1 MKQDQD
7 LRTIIASHEAELT
20 DMERDIA
27 QYFLSSEARQH
38 SLSSSR
44 VTELLHVSKAALTRF
59 SQKCGFTGYREFV
72 YHFNEETKNQKQ
84 VQDHDEL
91 TLSVLQRYH
100 HISNVTENFVKDP
113 QLEHVADLIDQAD
126 RIYYFGIGSSSLVAR
141 EMKMRLMRLG
151 VTGEVVTNQDGF
163 NQSTSILDS
172 SCLVI
177 GFSLSGKTSA
187 ITDSLL
193 KAKKNGAKTV
203 LVTANPACI
212 HHDFTEVVPAAPL
225 PSNTYID
232 RISAVLPLLIVVDLI
247 YAHFLNI
254 NREQKEIVFNS
265 YWENKKLSSQHSRK
279 S

>member
-7 LRTIIASHEAELT
+7 LLSIIASHESELT

-59 SQKCGFTGYREFV
+59 SQKCGFSGYREFV

-100 HISNVTENFVKDP
+100 HISNITESLVNDS
-113 QLEHVADLIDQAD
+113 QLDRVAELIDQAD
-126 RIYYFGIGSSSLVAR
+126 RVYFFGIGSSGLVAR
-141 EMKMRLMRLG
+141 EMKLRLMRLG
-151 VTGEVVTNQDGF
+151 VVCEVLTDQDGF
-163 NQSTSILDS
+163 AWTTSILDS

-177 GFSLSGKTSA
+177 GFSLSGSTSS

-193 KAKKNGAKTV
+193 NAKEKGAKTI
-203 LVTANPACI
+203 LITSNPAAI
-212 HHDFTEVVPAAPL
+212 HQGYTEVLPATAL
-225 PSNTYID
+225 PSSTYID
-232 RISAVLPLLIVVDLI
+232 RVSAIFPLLIVVDLV
-247 YAHFLNI
+247 YAHFLNK
-254 NREQKEIVFNS
+254 NREQKEVVFNS
-265 YWENKKLSSQHSRK
+265 YWENKKLSSQRSRK

>member
-7 LRTIIASHEAELT
+7 LRAIIASHEAELT

-100 HISNVTENFVKDP
+100 HISNVTEGLIKDS
-113 QLEHVADLIDQAD
+113 QLDRVAELIDQAD
-126 RIYYFGIGSSSLVAR
+126 RVYFFGIGSSGLVAR
-141 EMKMRLMRLG
+141 EMKLRLMRLG
-151 VTGEVVTNQDGF
+151 VVCEALTDQDGF
-163 NQSTSILDS
+163 AWATSILDS

-177 GFSLSGKTSA
+177 GFSLSGSTSS

-193 KAKKNGAKTV
+193 NAKEKGAKTI
-203 LVTANPACI
+203 LITSNPVAI
-212 HHDFTEVVPAAPL
+212 HQGYTEALPAVAL

-232 RISAVLPLLIVVDLI
+232 RISAIFPLLIVVDLV
-247 YAHFLNI
+247 YAHFLNK
-254 NREQKEIVFNS
+254 NREQKEVVFDS
-265 YWENKKLSSQHSRK
+265 YWENKKLSSQRSRK

>member
-7 LRTIIASHEAELT
+7 LRMIIASHETELT

-27 QYFLSSEARQH
+27 HYFLSSEARQH

-44 VTELLHVSKAALTRF
+44 VTKLLHVSKAALTRF

-72 YHFNEETKNQKQ
+72 YHFNEEAKNQQ
-84 VQDHDEL
+84 QEEEHDEL

-126 RIYYFGIGSSSLVAR
+126 RVYYFGIGSSSLVAR
-141 EMKMRLMRLG
+141 EMKLRLMRLG
-151 VTGEVVTNQDGF
+151 VAGEVVTDQDGF
-163 NQSTSILDS
+163 TWTTSILDS
-172 SCLVI
+172 SCLVL
-177 GFSLSGKTSA
+177 GFSLSGKTNT
-187 ITDSLL
+187 ITDSLV
-193 KAKKNGAKTV
+193 KAKENGAKTV
-203 LVTANPACI
+203 LVTANPACV

-247 YAHFLNI
+247 YTHFLSK
-254 NREQKEIVFNS
+254 NRDEKETVFNR
-265 YWENKKLSSQHSRK
+265 YWENKKLSNQRFRK

>member
-7 LRTIIASHEAELT
+7 LRMIIASHETELT

-27 QYFLSSEARQH
+27 RYFLSSEARQH

-44 VTELLHVSKAALTRF
+44 VTKLLHVSKAALTRF

-72 YHFNEETKNQKQ
+72 YHFNEEAKNQQ
-84 VQDHDEL
+84 QEEEHDEL

-100 HISNVTENFVKDP
+100 HVSNVTENFVKDP

-126 RIYYFGIGSSSLVAR
+126 RVYYFGIGSSSLVAR
-141 EMKMRLMRLG
+141 EMKVRLMRLG
-151 VTGEVVTNQDGF
+151 VAGEVVTDQDGF
-163 NQSTSILDS
+163 TWTTSILDS
-172 SCLVI
+172 SCLVL
-177 GFSLSGKTSA
+177 GFSLSGKTNA
-187 ITDSLL
+187 ITDSLV
-193 KAKKNGAKTV
+193 KAKENGAKTV
-203 LVTANPACI
+203 LVTANPAWI

-247 YAHFLNI
+247 YAHFLSK
-254 NREQKEIVFNS
+254 NRDEKETVFNR
-265 YWENKKLSSQHSRK
+265 YWENKKLSNQRSRK
-279 S
+279 F

>member
-7 LRTIIASHEAELT
+7 LRMIIASHETELT

-27 QYFLSSEARQH
+27 HYFLSSEARQH

-44 VTELLHVSKAALTRF
+44 VTKLLHVSKAALTRF

-100 HISNVTENFVKDP
+100 HISNVTEGLIKDS
-113 QLEHVADLIDQAD
+113 QLDRVAELIDQAD
-126 RIYYFGIGSSSLVAR
+126 RVYFFGIGSSGLVAR
-141 EMKMRLMRLG
+141 EMKLRLMRLG
-151 VTGEVVTNQDGF
+151 VVCEALTDQDGF
-163 NQSTSILDS
+163 AWATSILDS

-177 GFSLSGKTSA
+177 GFSLSGSTIS

-193 KAKKNGAKTV
+193 NAKEKGAKTI
-203 LVTANPACI
+203 LITSNPVAI
-212 HHDFTEVVPAAPL
+212 HQGYTEVLPAVAL

-232 RISAVLPLLIVVDLI
+232 RISAIFPLLIVVDLV
-247 YAHFLNI
+247 YAHFLNK
-254 NREQKEIVFNS
+254 NREQKEVVFDS
-265 YWENKKLSSQHSRK
+265 YWENKKLSSQRSRK

>member
-84 VQDHDEL
+84 VQEHDEL

-100 HISNVTENFVKDP
+100 HISNVTESLVKDS
-113 QLEHVADLIDQAD
+113 QLDQVAELIDQAD
-126 RIYYFGIGSSSLVAR
+126 RVYFFGIGSSGLVAR
-141 EMKMRLMRLG
+141 EMKLRFMRLG
-151 VTGEVVTNQDGF
+151 VICEALTDQDGF
-163 NQSTSILDS
+163 AWTTSILDKN
-172 SCLVI
+172 CLVI
-177 GFSLSGKTSA
+177 GFSLSGQTQS
-187 ITDSLL
+187 IINSLMDA
-193 KAKKNGAKTV
+193 KAMGAKTV
-203 LVTANPACI
+203 LVTGQS
-212 HHDFTEVVPAAPL
+212 DKVDQQFTEIIPVAIQSKPE
-225 PSNTYID
+225 YIL
-232 RISAVLPLLIVVDLI
+232 RISAQFSMLLVIDLL
-247 YAHFLNI
+247 YAFFLEI
-254 NREQKEIVFNS
+254 DREKKEKIFNS
-265 YWENKKLSSQHSRK
+265 YWENKKLNGYYQRHK
-279 S
+279 

>member
-7 LRTIIASHEAELT
+7 LRMIIASHETELT

-27 QYFLSSEARQH
+27 HYFLSSEARQH

-44 VTELLHVSKAALTRF
+44 VTKLLHVSKAALTRF

-72 YHFNEETKNQKQ
+72 YHFNEEAKEQQ
-84 VQDHDEL
+84 HEEEHDDL

-100 HISNVTENFVKDP
+100 HVSNVTENFVKDP

-126 RIYYFGIGSSSLVAR
+126 RVYYFGIGSSSLVAR
-141 EMKMRLMRLG
+141 EMKVRLMRLG
-151 VTGEVVTNQDGF
+151 VAGEAVTDQDGF
-163 NQSTSILDS
+163 TWTTSILDS

-187 ITDSLL
+187 ITDSLV
-193 KAKKNGAKTV
+193 KAKENGAKTV
-203 LVTANPACI
+203 LVTANPACV

-247 YAHFLNI
+247 YTHFLSK
-254 NREQKEIVFNS
+254 NRDEKETVFNR
-265 YWENKKLSSQHSRK
+265 YWENKKLSNQRSRK

>member
-7 LRTIIASHEAELT
+7 LRIIIASHETELT

-27 QYFLSSEARQH
+27 HYFLSSEARQH

-44 VTELLHVSKAALTRF
+44 VTKLLHVSKAALTRF

-72 YHFNEETKNQKQ
+72 YHFNEEAKNQQ
-84 VQDHDEL
+84 QEEEHDEL

-113 QLEHVADLIDQAD
+113 QLEYVADLIDQAD
-126 RIYYFGIGSSSLVAR
+126 RVYYFGIGSSSLVAR
-141 EMKMRLMRLG
+141 EMKLRLMRLG
-151 VTGEVVTNQDGF
+151 VAGEVVTDQDGF
-163 NQSTSILDS
+163 TWTTSILDS
-172 SCLVI
+172 SCLVL
-177 GFSLSGKTSA
+177 GFSLSGKTNA
-187 ITDSLL
+187 ITDSLV
-193 KAKKNGAKTV
+193 KAKENGAKTV
-203 LVTANPACI
+203 LVTANPACV

-247 YAHFLNI
+247 YTHFLSK
-254 NREQKEIVFNS
+254 NRDEKETVFNR
-265 YWENKKLSSQHSRK
+265 YWENKKLSNQRFRK

>member
-7 LRTIIASHEAELT
+7 LLSIIASHESELT

-59 SQKCGFTGYREFV
+59 SQKCGFSGYREFV

-100 HISNVTENFVKDP
+100 HVNNVTESLVKDS
-113 QLEHVADLIDQAD
+113 QLDRVAELIDQAD
-126 RIYYFGIGSSSLVAR
+126 RVYFFGIGSSGLVAR
-141 EMKMRLMRLG
+141 EMKLRLMRLG
-151 VTGEVVTNQDGF
+151 VVCEALTDQDGF
-163 NQSTSILDS
+163 AWTTSILDS

-177 GFSLSGKTSA
+177 GFSLSGSTSS
-187 ITDSLL
+187 ISDSLL
-193 KAKKNGAKTV
+193 NAKEKGAKTI
-203 LVTANPACI
+203 LITSNPAAI
-212 HHDFTEVVPAAPL
+212 HQGFTEVLPAAAL

-232 RISAVLPLLIVVDLI
+232 RISAIFPLLIVVDLV
-247 YAHFLNI
+247 YAHFLSK
-254 NREQKEIVFNS
+254 NREQKEVVFNS

>member
-7 LRTIIASHEAELT
+7 LRMIIASHETELT

-27 QYFLSSEARQH
+27 RYFLSSEARQH

-44 VTELLHVSKAALTRF
+44 VTKLLHVSKAALTRF

-72 YHFNEETKNQKQ
+72 YHFNEEAKEQQ
-84 VQDHDEL
+84 HEEEHDEL

-100 HISNVTENFVKDP
+100 HVSNVTENFVKDP

-126 RIYYFGIGSSSLVAR
+126 RVYYFGIGSSSLVAR
-141 EMKMRLMRLG
+141 EMKVRLMRLG
-151 VTGEVVTNQDGF
+151 VAGEVVTDQDGF
-163 NQSTSILDS
+163 TWTTSILDS
-172 SCLVI
+172 SCLVL
-177 GFSLSGKTSA
+177 GFSLSGKTNA
-187 ITDSLL
+187 ITDSLV
-193 KAKKNGAKTV
+193 KAKENGAKTV
-203 LVTANPACI
+203 LVTANPACV

-247 YAHFLNI
+247 YTHFLSK
-254 NREQKEIVFNS
+254 NRDEKETVFNR
-265 YWENKKLSSQHSRK
+265 YWENKKLSNQRSRK

>member
-7 LRTIIASHEAELT
+7 LRMIIASHETELT

-27 QYFLSSEARQH
+27 HYFLSSEARQH

-44 VTELLHVSKAALTRF
+44 VTKLLHVSKAALTRF

-72 YHFNEETKNQKQ
+72 YHFNEEAKNQQ
-84 VQDHDEL
+84 QEEEHDEL

-126 RIYYFGIGSSSLVAR
+126 RVYYFGIGSSSLVAR
-141 EMKMRLMRLG
+141 EMKLRLMRLG
-151 VTGEVVTNQDGF
+151 VAGEVVTDQDGF
-163 NQSTSILDS
+163 TWTTSILDS
-172 SCLVI
+172 SCLVL
-177 GFSLSGKTSA
+177 GFSLSGKTNT
-187 ITDSLL
+187 ITDSLV
-193 KAKKNGAKTV
+193 KAKENGAKTV
-203 LVTANPACI
+203 LVTANPACV

-247 YAHFLNI
+247 YTHFLSK
-254 NREQKEIVFNS
+254 NRDEKETVFNR
-265 YWENKKLSSQHSRK
+265 YWENKKLSGQRSRK

>member
-7 LRTIIASHEAELT
+7 LLSIIASHESELT

-59 SQKCGFTGYREFV
+59 SQKCGFSGYREFV

-84 VQDHDEL
+84 VQEHDEL

-100 HISNVTENFVKDP
+100 HVSNVTEGLIKDS
-113 QLEHVADLIDQAD
+113 QLDRVAELIDQAD
-126 RIYYFGIGSSSLVAR
+126 RVYFFGIGSSGLVAR
-141 EMKMRLMRLG
+141 EMKLRLMRLG
-151 VTGEVVTNQDGF
+151 VVCEALTDQDGF
-163 NQSTSILDS
+163 AWTTSILDS

-177 GFSLSGKTSA
+177 GFSLSGSTSS
-187 ITDSLL
+187 ISDSLL
-193 KAKKNGAKTV
+193 NAKEKGAKTI
-203 LVTANPACI
+203 LITSNPAAI
-212 HHDFTEVVPAAPL
+212 HQGFTEVLPAAAL

-232 RISAVLPLLIVVDLI
+232 RISAIFPLLIVVDLV
-247 YAHFLNI
+247 YAHFLSK
-254 NREQKEIVFNS
+254 NREQKEVVFNS

>member
-7 LRTIIASHEAELT
+7 LRMIIASHETELT

-27 QYFLSSEARQH
+27 RYFLSSEARQH

-44 VTELLHVSKAALTRF
+44 VTKLLHVSKAALTRF

-72 YHFNEETKNQKQ
+72 YHFNEEAKEQQ
-84 VQDHDEL
+84 HEEEHDEL

-100 HISNVTENFVKDP
+100 HVSNVTENFVKDP

-126 RIYYFGIGSSSLVAR
+126 RVYYFGIGSSSLVAR
-141 EMKMRLMRLG
+141 EMKLRLMRLG
-151 VTGEVVTNQDGF
+151 VEGEVVTDQDGF
-163 NQSTSILDS
+163 TWTTSILDS
-172 SCLVI
+172 SCLVL
-177 GFSLSGKTSA
+177 GFSLSGKTNA
-187 ITDSLL
+187 ITDSLV
-193 KAKKNGAKTV
+193 KAKENGAKTV
-203 LVTANPACI
+203 LVTANPAWI

-247 YAHFLNI
+247 YAHFLSK
-254 NREQKEIVFNS
+254 NRDEKETVFNR
-265 YWENKKLSSQHSRK
+265 YWENKKLSNQRSRK
-279 S
+279 F

>member
-7 LRTIIASHEAELT
+7 LLSIIASHESELT

-59 SQKCGFTGYREFV
+59 SQKCGFSGYREFV

-100 HISNVTENFVKDP
+100 HVNNITESLVKDS
-113 QLEHVADLIDQAD
+113 QLDRVAELIDQAD
-126 RIYYFGIGSSSLVAR
+126 RVYFFGIGSSGLVAR
-141 EMKMRLMRLG
+141 EMKLRLMRLG
-151 VTGEVVTNQDGF
+151 VVCEALTDQDGF
-163 NQSTSILDS
+163 AWTTSILDS

-177 GFSLSGKTSA
+177 GFSLSGSTSS

-193 KAKKNGAKTV
+193 NAKEKGAKTI
-203 LVTANPACI
+203 LITSNPAAI
-212 HHDFTEVVPAAPL
+212 HQGYTEVLPAAAL

-232 RISAVLPLLIVVDLI
+232 RISAIFPLLIVVDLV
-247 YAHFLNI
+247 YAHFLNK
-254 NREQKEIVFNS
+254 NREQKEVVFNS
-265 YWENKKLSSQHSRK
+265 YWENKELSSQRSRK

>member
-7 LRTIIASHEAELT
+7 LRMIIASHETELT

-27 QYFLSSEARQH
+27 RYFLSSEARQH

-44 VTELLHVSKAALTRF
+44 VTKLLHVSKAALTRF

-72 YHFNEETKNQKQ
+72 YHFNEEAKEQQ
-84 VQDHDEL
+84 HEEEHDEL

-100 HISNVTENFVKDP
+100 HVSNVTENFVKDP

-126 RIYYFGIGSSSLVAR
+126 RVYYFGIGSSSLVAR
-141 EMKMRLMRLG
+141 EMKVRLMRLG
-151 VTGEVVTNQDGF
+151 VAGEAVTDQDGF
-163 NQSTSILDS
+163 TWTTSILDS

-187 ITDSLL
+187 ITDSLV
-193 KAKKNGAKTV
+193 KAKENGAKTV
-203 LVTANPACI
+203 LVTANPACV

-247 YAHFLNI
+247 YAHFLSK
-254 NREQKEIVFNS
+254 NRDEKETVFNR
-265 YWENKKLSSQHSRK
+265 YWENKKLSNQRSRK

>member
-7 LRTIIASHEAELT
+7 LRMIIASHETELT

-27 QYFLSSEARQH
+27 RYFLSSEARQH

-44 VTELLHVSKAALTRF
+44 VTKLLHVSKAALTRF

-72 YHFNEETKNQKQ
+72 YHFNEEAKEQQ
-84 VQDHDEL
+84 HEEEHDEL

-100 HISNVTENFVKDP
+100 HVSNVTENFVKDP

-126 RIYYFGIGSSSLVAR
+126 RVYYFGIGSSSLVAR
-141 EMKMRLMRLG
+141 EMKVRLMRLG
-151 VTGEVVTNQDGF
+151 VAGEVVTDQDGF
-163 NQSTSILDS
+163 TWTTSILDS
-172 SCLVI
+172 SCLVL
-177 GFSLSGKTSA
+177 GFSLSGKTNA
-187 ITDSLL
+187 ITDSLV
-193 KAKKNGAKTV
+193 KAKENGAKTV
-203 LVTANPACI
+203 LVTANPACV

-247 YAHFLNI
+247 YAHFLSK
-254 NREQKEIVFNS
+254 NRDEKETVFNR
-265 YWENKKLSSQHSRK
+265 YWENKKLSNQRSRK

>member
-7 LRTIIASHEAELT
+7 LRMIIASHETELT

-27 QYFLSSEARQH
+27 HYFLSSEARQH

-44 VTELLHVSKAALTRF
+44 VTKLLHVSKAALTRF

-100 HISNVTENFVKDP
+100 HISNVTEGLIKDS
-113 QLEHVADLIDQAD
+113 QLDRVAELIDQAD
-126 RIYYFGIGSSSLVAR
+126 RVYFFGIGSSGLVAR
-141 EMKMRLMRLG
+141 EMKLRLMRLG
-151 VTGEVVTNQDGF
+151 VVCEALTDQDGF
-163 NQSTSILDS
+163 AWATSILDS

-177 GFSLSGKTSA
+177 GFSLSGSTSS

-193 KAKKNGAKTV
+193 NAKEKGAKTI
-203 LVTANPACI
+203 LITSNPVAI
-212 HHDFTEVVPAAPL
+212 HQGYTEVLPAVAL

-232 RISAVLPLLIVVDLI
+232 RISAIFPLLIVVDLV
-247 YAHFLNI
+247 YAHFLNK
-254 NREQKEIVFNS
+254 NREQKEVVFNS
-265 YWENKKLSSQHSRK
+265 YWENKKLSSQRSRK

>member
-7 LRTIIASHEAELT
+7 LRMIIASHETELT

-27 QYFLSSEARQH
+27 HYFLSSEARQH

-44 VTELLHVSKAALTRF
+44 VTKLLHVSKAALTRF

-72 YHFNEETKNQKQ
+72 YHFNEEAKKQ
-84 VQDHDEL
+84 QQEEEHDEL

-100 HISNVTENFVKDP
+100 HVSNVTENFVKDP
-113 QLEHVADLIDQAD
+113 QLERVADLIDQAD
-126 RIYYFGIGSSSLVAR
+126 RVYYFGIGSSSLVAR
-141 EMKMRLMRLG
+141 EMKVRLMRLG
-151 VTGEVVTNQDGF
+151 VAGEAVTDQDGF
-163 NQSTSILDS
+163 TWTTSILDS

-177 GFSLSGKTSA
+177 GFSLSGKTGA

-193 KAKKNGAKTV
+193 KAKENGAKTV
-203 LVTANPACI
+203 LVTANPACV
-212 HHDFTEVVPAAPL
+212 HQDFTEVVPAAPL

-247 YAHFLNI
+247 YTHFLSK
-254 NREQKEIVFNS
+254 NRDEKETVFNS
-265 YWENKKLSSQHSRK
+265 YWENKKLSGQRSRK

>member
-59 SQKCGFTGYREFV
+59 SQKCGFSGYREFV

-84 VQDHDEL
+84 VQEHDEL

-100 HISNVTENFVKDP
+100 HISNVTESLVKDS
-113 QLEHVADLIDQAD
+113 QLDQVAELIDQAD
-126 RIYYFGIGSSSLVAR
+126 RVYFFGIGSSGLVAR
-141 EMKMRLMRLG
+141 EMKLRFMRLG
-151 VTGEVVTNQDGF
+151 VVCEALTDQDGF
-163 NQSTSILDS
+163 AWTTSILDS

-177 GFSLSGKTSA
+177 GFSLSGSTNS

-193 KAKKNGAKTV
+193 DAKEKGALTGTLARGAGKRQ
-203 LVTANPACI
+203 TASFVFPLCGRSSPGRYGLRGRNR
-212 HHDFTEVVPAAPL
+212 DTAPL
-225 PSNTYID
+225 HLGDAWRYGELAGVRTGAGARPRGVSPIGGP
-232 RISAVLPLLIVVDLI
+232 RPP
-247 YAHFLNI
+247 
-254 NREQKEIVFNS
+254 
-265 YWENKKLSSQHSRK
+265 
-279 S
+279 

>member
-7 LRTIIASHEAELT
+7 LRSIIASHESELT

-100 HISNVTENFVKDP
+100 HISNVTENLVNDS
-113 QLEHVADLIDQAD
+113 QLDRVAELIDQAD
-126 RIYYFGIGSSSLVAR
+126 RVYFFGIGSSGLVAR
-141 EMKMRLMRLG
+141 EMKLRLMRLG
-151 VTGEVVTNQDGF
+151 VVCEALTDQDGF
-163 NQSTSILDS
+163 AWTTSILDS

-177 GFSLSGKTSA
+177 GFSLSGSTIS

-193 KAKKNGAKTV
+193 NAKEKGAKTI
-203 LVTANPACI
+203 LITSNPVAI
-212 HHDFTEVVPAAPL
+212 HQGYTEVLPAVAL

-232 RISAVLPLLIVVDLI
+232 RISAIFPLLIVVDLV
-247 YAHFLNI
+247 YAHFLNK
-254 NREQKEIVFNS
+254 NREQKEVVFDS
-265 YWENKKLSSQHSRK
+265 YWENKKLSSQRSRK

>member
-7 LRTIIASHEAELT
+7 LRMIIASHETELT

-27 QYFLSSEARQH
+27 HYFLSSEARQH

-44 VTELLHVSKAALTRF
+44 VTKLLHVSKAALTRF

-100 HISNVTENFVKDP
+100 HISNVTEGLIKDS
-113 QLEHVADLIDQAD
+113 QLDRVAELIDQAD
-126 RIYYFGIGSSSLVAR
+126 RVYFFGIGSSGLVAR
-141 EMKMRLMRLG
+141 EMKLRLMRLG
-151 VTGEVVTNQDGF
+151 VVCEALTDQDGF
-163 NQSTSILDS
+163 AWATSILDS

-177 GFSLSGKTSA
+177 GFSLSGSTIS

-193 KAKKNGAKTV
+193 NAKENGAKTI
-203 LVTANPACI
+203 LITSNPVAI
-212 HHDFTEVVPAAPL
+212 HQGYTEVLPAVAL

-232 RISAVLPLLIVVDLI
+232 RISAIFPLLIVVDLV
-247 YAHFLNI
+247 YAHFLNK
-254 NREQKEIVFNS
+254 NREQKEVVFDS
-265 YWENKKLSSQHSRK
+265 YWENKKLSSQRSRK

>member
-7 LRTIIASHEAELT
+7 LRMIIASHETELT

-27 QYFLSSEARQH
+27 HYFLSSEARQH

-44 VTELLHVSKAALTRF
+44 VTKLLHVSKAALTRF

-72 YHFNEETKNQKQ
+72 YHFNEEAKNQQ
-84 VQDHDEL
+84 QEEEHDEL

-113 QLEHVADLIDQAD
+113 QLEHVADLIDQAN
-126 RIYYFGIGSSSLVAR
+126 RVYYFGIGSSSLVAR
-141 EMKMRLMRLG
+141 EMKLRLMRLG
-151 VTGEVVTNQDGF
+151 VEGEVVTDQDGF
-163 NQSTSILDS
+163 TWTTSILDP
-172 SCLVI
+172 SCLVL
-177 GFSLSGKTSA
+177 GFSLSGKTNA
-187 ITDSLL
+187 ITDSLV
-193 KAKKNGAKTV
+193 KAKENGAKTV
-203 LVTANPACI
+203 LVTANPAWI

-247 YAHFLNI
+247 YTHFLSK
-254 NREQKEIVFNS
+254 NRDEKETVFNR
-265 YWENKKLSSQHSRK
+265 YWENKKLSDQRSRK

>member
-7 LRTIIASHEAELT
+7 LRMIIASHETELT

-27 QYFLSSEARQH
+27 HYFLSSEARQH

-44 VTELLHVSKAALTRF
+44 VTKLLHVSKAALTRF

-100 HISNVTENFVKDP
+100 HISNVTEGLIKDS
-113 QLEHVADLIDQAD
+113 QLDRVAELIDQAD
-126 RIYYFGIGSSSLVAR
+126 RVYFFGIGSSGLVAR
-141 EMKMRLMRLG
+141 EMKLRLMRLG
-151 VTGEVVTNQDGF
+151 VVCEALTDQDGF
-163 NQSTSILDS
+163 AWATSILDS

-177 GFSLSGKTSA
+177 GFSLSGSTSS

-193 KAKKNGAKTV
+193 NAKEKGAKTI
-203 LVTANPACI
+203 LITSNPVAI
-212 HHDFTEVVPAAPL
+212 HQGYTEVLPAVAL

-232 RISAVLPLLIVVDLI
+232 RISAIFPLLIVVDLV
-247 YAHFLNI
+247 YAHFLNK
-254 NREQKEIVFNS
+254 NREQKEVVFDS
-265 YWENKKLSSQHSRK
+265 YWENKKLSSQRSRK